1 MVSAHSSR
9 EDMMT
14 LARRRFL
21 QLAAGAAALPA
32 APYVARAQATYP
44 ARPVHLVVGFPPG
57 QSGDISARLLGQWL
71 GEHLGQPF
79 VIDNRPGAAST
90 IATELVVHAP
100 PDGYTLLWVVTSNYI
115 NATLNPN
122 LPYNFIR
129 DIAPVAGCTRSPLV
143 AEVNPSVPVK
153 SIPELI
159 AYAKANPG
167 KLNMGSGGVGNSTHL
182 AGELFKMMTG
192 TDMHHVP
199 YRGSAPALTD
209 LMSGQVH
216 VMFDIMA
223 SSIGYIKA
231 DRLRPLAV
239 TTTKRSETLPDLPTI
254 ADFVPG
260 YEASTAGGI
269 GAPRATPPAIID
281 KLSSAIHAA
290 LADPTI
296 RTRLDSLGTVPAP
309 ASPAE
314 FGKVVAAET
323 DKWAK
328 VIKFAGVKAE

>member
-1 MVSAHSSR
+1 
-9 EDMMT
+9 MM
-14 LARRRFL
+14 LPRRRFL
-21 QLAAGAAALPA
+21 RLAAAAAALPA
-32 APYVARAQATYP
+32 APRIAHAQAYP

-71 GEHLGQPF
+71 SERLGQAF

-90 IATELVVHAP
+90 IATEYVVHAP
-100 PDGYTLLWVVTSNYI
+100 PDGYTILWIVTSNYI
-115 NATLNPN
+115 NATLNPS

-143 AEVNPSVPVK
+143 AEVNPAVPVH

-167 KLNMGSGGVGNSTHL
+167 KLNMASGGIGNSTHL

-192 TDMHHVP
+192 TDMRHVP

-209 LMSGQVH
+209 LMSGQTQ

-231 DRLRPLAV
+231 GRLRPLAV
-239 TTTKRSETLPDLPTI
+239 TTKARSDTLPELPTI
-254 ADFVPG
+254 GDFVPG

-269 GAPRATPPAIID
+269 GAPRGTPAAIVD
-281 KLSSAIHAA
+281 ELSAAINDA
-290 LADPTI
+290 LADPGM
-296 RTRLDSLGTVPAP
+296 RKHFADLGTVPAP

-314 FGKVVAAET
+314 FGKVIAEET
-323 DKWAK
+323 EKWAK
-328 VIKFAGVKAE
+328 VIQFAGVKAE

>member
-1 MVSAHSSR
+1 
-9 EDMMT
+9 MMK
-14 LARRRFL
+14 LPRRRFL
-21 QLAAGAAALPA
+21 QLAACAAAAPA
-32 APYVARAQATYP
+32 APRIARAQAFP

-71 GEHLGQPF
+71 SEHLGQPV

-100 PDGYTLLWVVTSNYI
+100 PDGYTLLWIVTSNYI

-129 DIAPVAGCTRSPLV
+129 DIEPVAGCTRSPLV
-143 AEVNPSVPVK
+143 AEVNPSLPVN

-167 KLNMGSGGVGNSTHL
+167 KLNMGSGGIGNSTHL

-192 TDMHHVP
+192 TDMRHVP

-209 LMSGQVH
+209 LMSGQVQ

-231 DRLRPLAV
+231 GRLRALAV
-239 TTTKRSETLPDLPTI
+239 TTTKRSDALPDLPRV

-269 GAPRATPPAIID
+269 GAPKGTPAAIVD
-281 KLSSAIHAA
+281 KLNEAITAA
-290 LADPTI
+290 LVDPVI
-296 RTRLDSLGTVPAP
+296 QSRLHGLGTVPAP
-309 ASPAE
+309 GSPAA
-314 FGKVVAAET
+314 FRKVIAEET
-323 DKWAK
+323 EKWAK

>member
-1 MVSAHSSR
+1 
-9 EDMMT
+9 MM
-14 LARRRFL
+14 LPRRRFL
-21 QLAAGAAALPA
+21 RLAAAAATLPA
-32 APYVARAQATYP
+32 VPRIARAQTYP
-44 ARPVHLVVGFPPG
+44 ARPIHLVVGFPPG
-57 QSGDISARLLGQWL
+57 QSGDISARLLGDWL
-71 GEHLGQPF
+71 GQHLGQP
-79 VIDNRPGAAST
+79 VVVDNRPGAAST

-100 PDGYTLLWVVTSNYI
+100 PDGYTILWIVTSNYI

-143 AEVNPSVPVK
+143 AEVNPSVPVH

-159 AYAKANPG
+159 AYTKANPG
-167 KLNMGSGGVGNSTHL
+167 KLNMASGGIGNSTHL

-192 TDMHHVP
+192 VDMPHVP

-209 LMSGQVH
+209 LVSGQVQ

-231 DRLRPLAV
+231 GRLRALAV
-239 TTTKRSETLPDLPTI
+239 TTEKRSDALPDLPRV

-269 GAPRATPPAIID
+269 GAPKGTPPAIID
-281 KLSSAIHAA
+281 RLGAAIIAA
-290 LADPTI
+290 LNDPVV
-296 RTRLDSLGTVPAP
+296 RSRLHNLGTVP
-309 ASPAE
+309 SPTSAAD
-314 FGKVVAAET
+314 FGKIIADET
-323 DKWAK
+323 EKWAK
-328 VIKFAGVKAE
+328 VIKFAHLTPA